1 LTDLAWSTEAV
12 GAVTPTAGRPRQG
25 GDVAVLTKNRIG
37 NALAVAAAVVGL
49 VLVFSGAGHG
59 ENADGTPP
67 PASQVQ
73 APAPVHAPTPVSP
86 PTKDDDG

>member
-1 LTDLAWSTEAV
+1 M
-12 GAVTPTAGRPRQG
+12 
-25 GDVAVLTKNRIG
+25 LTKNRIG

-59 ENADGTPP
+59 EDAVRTPP

-73 APAPVHAPTPVSP
+73 APAPVHAPAPMTP
-86 PTKDDDG
+86 PTTDDDG

>member
-1 LTDLAWSTEAV
+1 MV
-12 GAVTPTAGRPRQG
+12 
-25 GDVAVLTKNRIG
+25 TKNRIG

-59 ENADGTPP
+59 DDTRATPP
-67 PASQVQ
+67 PPGQVVAPPAPGQVRAPGQTQ
-73 APAPVHAPTPVSP
+73 APAQQTQP